1 MAGRHLLWV
10 DGIGA
15 DSGGKTPWLNLG
27 EAQARD
33 SGHEKRWGLFL
44 HALEGNGRGDASD
57 VMADQVISNDG
68 ELDFQGVL
76 QLQKQLQRQR

>member
-33 SGHEKRWGLFL
+33 LGHEKRWGLFL
-44 HALEGNGRGDASD
+44 HALEVEGNSFCKHTVKETVEGTPA
-57 VMADQVISNDG
+57 M
-68 ELDFQGVL
+68 
-76 QLQKQLQRQR
+76 